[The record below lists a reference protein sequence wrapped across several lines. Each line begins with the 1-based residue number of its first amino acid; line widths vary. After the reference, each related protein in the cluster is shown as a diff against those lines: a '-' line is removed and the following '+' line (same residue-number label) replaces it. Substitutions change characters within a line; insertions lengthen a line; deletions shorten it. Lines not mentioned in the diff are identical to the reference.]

1 MPETN
6 GMKLSSLLHEL
17 DESIDV
23 VFVTGFD
30 EYALQA
36 FDLSAVDYLLKPVT
50 AERLSKTLE
59 KLKKMNRNTTAEP
72 TLEVFYLMV

>member
-36 FDLSAVDYLLKPVT
+36 FDLSAVDYL
-50 AERLSKTLE
+50 
-59 KLKKMNRNTTAEP
+59 
-72 TLEVFYLMV
+72 